1 MMSDKNDTED
11 REDPSAQ
18 TLSAENTGTAEK
30 AYKVGYGRPPLNRQ
44 FKPGCSGNPKG
55 RAKGSRNLK
64 TVVQQAASRPIRVR
78 KNGKVQT
85 TTTLEAM
92 VENAALKAAQ
102 GDTKALITFVGLLAR
117 SGALNEAD
125 HTSATSWPEADDAII
140 KDYMR
145 RHGHGTNDAEND

>member
-1 MMSDKNDTED
+1 MMSNENDTED
-11 REDPSAQ
+11 CEDPSAE
-18 TLSAENTGTAEK
+18 TPSAENTGTAEK
-30 AYKVGYGRPPLNRQ
+30 TYKVGYRRPPLNRQ

-64 TVVQQAASRPIRVR
+64 SVVLQAAGRPIRVR

-102 GDTKALITFVGLLAR
+102 GDAKALTTFVGLLAR

-125 HTSATSWPEADDAII
+125 DASATSLSETDDAII

-145 RHGHGTNDAEND
+145 RHGHGTNDAGNE

>member
-1 MMSDKNDTED
+1 MPLRPT
-11 REDPSAQ
+11 
-18 TLSAENTGTAEK
+18 SAEPAIQAGLLGQSQGAC
-30 AYKVGYGRPPLNRQ
+30 Q
-44 FKPGCSGNPKG
+44 
-55 RAKGSRNLK
+55 GSRNLK

-125 HTSATSWPEADDAII
+125 DTSATSWPEADDAII